1 MNLEEEIRDGYKVS
15 ADMKKLWSVQ
25 MEILD
30 EIDRVCKK
38 HNITYYADGGT
49 LLGAVRHKGFIPWDD
64 DLDVQMYRDDLEK
77 FCKVAKDELKP
88 PFFLQT
94 WETEEGF
101 YPWLFKVRKSD
112 TACFTEWEIENN
124 PGGNRGIFVDI
135 FPAYNV
141 PDGKLAFAMQ
151 TVRLKRLKFLFECYQ
166 TDRALSLYGARKTS
180 KRRLAQAIWKV
191 CSIFTSSDKI
201 CRKFIKTATKVG
213 PETKRLG
220 YVTVFPGNKRFI
232 WNREWF
238 DGTVELPFEDR
249 MIPCQTGYEKR
260 LEQDFGDWR
269 TPMQIKSMHSTLHY
283 SCDVPY
289 EEFLKT
295 LRK

>member
-1 MNLEEEIRDGYKVS
+1 MNLDEEVRDGYKVS

-30 EIDRVCKK
+30 QIDRICQK

-64 DLDVQMYRDDLEK
+64 DLDIQMKKDDLEK
-77 FCKVAKDELKP
+77 FCKIAKEELKYP
-88 PFFLQT
+88 YFFQS

-112 TACFTEWEIENN
+112 TTCITEWELENN

-141 PDGKLAFAMQ
+141 PDSKLAFALQ
-151 TVRLKRLKFLFECYQ
+151 SSKLKRLKFLFECYQ
-166 TDRALSLYGARKTS
+166 TDRALSLFGARKTS
-180 KRRLAQAIWKV
+180 KRKIAQIIWKV
-191 CSIFTSSDKI
+191 CRPFTSPDKI
-201 CRKFIKTATKVG
+201 CRKFIKTAAKYPDT
-213 PETKRLG
+213 TKRIG
-220 YVTVFPGNKRFI
+220 YVTVFPGNKKYL
-232 WNREWF
+232 WDREWF
-238 DGTVELPFEDR
+238 DGTIDLPFEDR
-249 MIPCQTGYEKR
+249 TVPAQTGYEKR

-269 TPMQIKSMHSTLHY
+269 TPMKVSSMHSELHY
-283 SCDVPY
+283 STDVPY
-289 EEFLKT
+289 EEYLKN
-295 LRK
+295 LKK